1 MGCNKNQSVFAMSS
15 IVDSCVIAVLCILII
30 TLLSFMNGQLD
41 SQLRNIIDDEC
52 FLKTPDVF
60 NFYWNEFVNGKTE
73 A

>member
-1 MGCNKNQSVFAMSS
+1 MSS

-60 NFYWNEFVNGKTE
+60 NFY
-73 A
+73 